1 MKQWV
6 RRMRGGAP
14 RVAFCCQG
22 FSSPRLFGGENPWEE
37 LVGLGPLFALAGAVC
52 AAGSL
57 AVARRAERR
66 ALLDARTEPG
76 LPTSEKQK
84 PLGDVD

>member
-1 MKQWV
+1 VGSPHAGWGAA
-6 RRMRGGAP
+6 GGLLLSGVF
-14 RVAFCCQG
+14 VAAAFW
-22 FSSPRLFGGENPWEE
+22 GENPWEE